1 MFSALVAMALA
12 SALVLALGC
21 PDSYGAVA
29 MVMAIAIK
37 TSLISKLSSNSGY
50 YFLLV
55 IKLFTFKVGK

>member
-50 YFLLV
+50 YFLL
-55 IKLFTFKVGK
+55 I